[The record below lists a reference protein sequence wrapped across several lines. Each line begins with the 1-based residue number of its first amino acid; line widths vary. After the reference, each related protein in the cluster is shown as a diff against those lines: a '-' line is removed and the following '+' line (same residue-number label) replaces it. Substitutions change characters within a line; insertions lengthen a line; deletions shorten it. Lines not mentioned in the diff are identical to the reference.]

1 MSRWWALVLVALAA
15 ASRVAIAIDVAGAP
29 EEDEEEPPVTA
40 AELRGF
46 MRTTTNTL
54 ATHGVLLAKL
64 DADIAKLDADIATH
78 GVLLATHGESLA
90 KLDADIATHGV
101 LLATH
106 GESLAELGE
115 SLATHGEL
123 LAELAESAVTPT
135 VAARVEACAR
145 TTTVFVLFENGDRN
159 ALPSNQT
166 HFPDT
171 GGLSYAQ
178 PSTTCA
184 HGCACDRTGT
194 QMICGVVVHESP
206 MHGAWLW

>member
-54 ATHGVLLAKL
+54 A
-64 DADIAKLDADIATH
+64 KLDADIATH
-78 GVLLATHGESLA
+78 GVLLATHG
-90 KLDADIATHGV
+90 V
-101 LLATH
+101 L
-106 GESLAELGE
+106 
-115 SLATHGEL
+115 LATHGEL

>member
-54 ATHGVLLAKL
+54 A
-64 DADIAKLDADIATH
+64 
-78 GVLLATHGESLA
+78 

-106 GESLAELGE
+106 GESLAELGADIATHGVLLAKLGE